1 MKEDLEGFNMLKFDK
16 DIYMENGRI
25 TYETREQIERIADE
39 ISAEGFKNIFFVSV
53 GGSISIMWPIQEM
66 LKQLTDIPVYTEQ
79 AGEIILTGHKQL
91 TKDSLVIMAS
101 KSGDTKET
109 VKAAEWCKEQG
120 IRIVSLV
127 GTLGTPLEKASRW
140 VIPNKA
146 KNGVEFEY
154 MQLFMLVFKLLDN
167 AGDFPEYKRFA
178 NQLGALP
185 ENLLLAKE
193 KFEPLADE
201 IAKTYYQEPY
211 NIWVGDGEMWG
222 EVYLFSM
229 CILEEM
235 QWVRTKAVSSSEFFH
250 GTLELVDK
258 DVPVFLVKGEGKRR
272 TLDERVEK
280 FCRQYTDK
288 LVILDTKD
296 YELKGIDE
304 EFRWILAPT
313 ISSTLLVDRLARH
326 YEKYTGHNLDMR
338 RYYRQ
343 FDY

>member
-1 MKEDLEGFNMLKFDK
+1 MLKFDENV
-16 DIYMENGRI
+16 YLENGRI
-25 TYETREQIERIADE
+25 TYETRQEIEKIANE
-39 ISAEGFKNIFFVSV
+39 ISNEGFKNIFFISV

-66 LKQLTDIPVYTEQ
+66 LKQITEIPVFAEQ
-79 AGEIILTGHKQL
+79 AGEVVLTGHKQL
-91 TKDSLVIMAS
+91 TKDSIVIMAS

-109 VKAAEWCKEQG
+109 VAAAEWCKEQG
-120 IRIVSLV
+120 FRVVSLV
-127 GTLGTPLEKASRW
+127 GTPGTPLERVSRW

-154 MQLFMLVFKLLDN
+154 MQLFMLVFKLLNN
-167 AGDFPEYKRFA
+167 AEEFLEYERFA
-178 NQLGALP
+178 DQLETLP
-185 ENLLLAKE
+185 ENLLSAKR
-193 KFEPLADE
+193 KFEPVADK
-201 IAKTYYQEPY
+201 IAKKYHQEPY

-272 TLDERVEK
+272 VLDDRVEK
-280 FCRQYTDK
+280 FCQQYTKK
-288 LVILDTKD
+288 LVVLDTKD
-296 YELKGIDE
+296 YELNGIDD
-304 EFRWILAPT
+304 EFRWILAPA
-313 ISSTLLVDRLARH
+313 ISSTLLVDRLARY
-326 YEKYTGHNLDMR
+326 YEKYTGHDLDMR

>member
-1 MKEDLEGFNMLKFDK
+1 MLKFDEEV
-16 DIYMENGRI
+16 YLENARL
-25 TYETREQIERIADE
+25 TYETRSEIEKTADE
-39 ISAEGFKNIFFVSV
+39 ITKGGFHNIFFISV
-53 GGSISIMWPIQEM
+53 GGSIAIMWPIQEM
-66 LKQLTDIPVYTEQ
+66 LKELTTIPVFVEQ

-91 TKDSLVIMAS
+91 TKDSIVIMAS
-101 KSGDTKET
+101 KSGDTQET

-120 IRIVSLV
+120 YRVVSLV
-127 GTLGTPLEKASRW
+127 GTPDTPLEKASHW

-154 MQLFMLVFKLLDN
+154 IQLFMLVFKLLHN
-167 AGDFPEYKRFA
+167 AEQFPAYPRFA
-178 NQLGALP
+178 DQLEKLP
-185 ENLLLAKE
+185 ENLLRAKR
-193 KFEPLADE
+193 KFEPIANE
-201 IAKTYYQEPY
+201 IAKNYHQEPY
-211 NIWVGDGEMWG
+211 NIWIGDGEMWG

-250 GTLELVDK
+250 GTLELVEE

-272 TLDERVEK
+272 VLDDRVEK
-280 FCRQYTDK
+280 FCERYTNK
-288 LVILDTKD
+288 LVVIDTKD
-296 YELKGIDE
+296 YELKGIDD

-326 YEKYTGHNLDMR
+326 YEKYTNHDLDIR

-343 FDY
+343 FEY

>member
-1 MKEDLEGFNMLKFDK
+1 MLKFDENV
-16 DIYMENGRI
+16 YLENGRI
-25 TYETREQIERIADE
+25 TYETRQEIEKIADE
-39 ISAEGFKNIFFVSV
+39 ISNEGFKNIFFISV

-66 LKQLTDIPVYTEQ
+66 LKQITEIPVFAEQ
-79 AGEIILTGHKQL
+79 AGEVVLTGHKQL
-91 TKDSLVIMAS
+91 TKDSIVIMAS

-109 VKAAEWCKEQG
+109 VAAAEWCKEQG
-120 IRIVSLV
+120 FRVVSLV
-127 GTLGTPLEKASRW
+127 GTPGTPLERVSRW

-154 MQLFMLVFKLLDN
+154 MQLFMLVFKLLNN
-167 AGDFPEYKRFA
+167 AGEFLEYERFA
-178 NQLGALP
+178 DQLETLP
-185 ENLLLAKE
+185 ENLLSAKK
-193 KFEPLADE
+193 KFEPVADE
-201 IAKTYYQEPY
+201 IAKKYHNEPY

-272 TLDERVEK
+272 VIDDRVEK
-280 FCRQYTDK
+280 FCQQYTEK
-288 LVILDTKD
+288 LVVLDTKD
-296 YELKGIDE
+296 YELNGIDD
-304 EFRWILAPT
+304 EFRWILAPA
-313 ISSTLLVDRLARH
+313 ISSTLLVDRLARY

>member
-1 MKEDLEGFNMLKFDK
+1 MLKFDESV
-16 DIYMENGRI
+16 YMNNAKL
-25 TYETREQIERIADE
+25 TYETRNEIERISQE
-39 ISAEGFKNIFFVSV
+39 IFDEGFKNIFFISV
-53 GGSISIMWPIQEM
+53 GGSISIMWPLQEM
-66 LKQLTDIPVYTEQ
+66 MKQLTTIPVFSEQ
-79 AGEIILTGHKQL
+79 AGEIVLTGHKQL
-91 TKDSLVIMAS
+91 TKDSIVVMAS

-109 VKAAEWCKEQG
+109 VAAAKWCKEQG
-120 IRIVSLV
+120 IRVVSLV
-127 GTLGTPLEKASRW
+127 GTPDAPLEQESRW

-154 MQLFMLVFKLLDN
+154 MQLFLLVFHLLYLS
-167 AGDFPEYKRFA
+167 GDFPNYKKFA
-178 NQLGALP
+178 DQLEKLP
-185 ENLLLAKE
+185 DNLLAAK
-193 KFEPLADE
+193 KKYEPIADE
-201 IAKTYYQEPY
+201 IAKKYHKEPY

-250 GTLELVDK
+250 GTLELIEE

-272 TLDERVEK
+272 VIDERVEK
-280 FCRQYTDK
+280 FCEKYTK
-288 LVILDTKD
+288 KFVVLDTKEFD
-296 YELKGIDE
+296 LIGIDD

-326 YEKYTGHNLDMR
+326 YEKYTGHDLDMR

-343 FDY
+343 FEY

>member
-1 MKEDLEGFNMLKFDK
+1 MMLKFD
-16 DIYMENGRI
+16 ENVYLENARL
-25 TYETREQIERIADE
+25 TYETRDEIEKVADE
-39 ISAEGFKNIFFVSV
+39 ITQQGFKNIFFISV
-53 GGSISIMWPIQEM
+53 GGSISLMWPIQEM
-66 LKQLTDIPVYTEQ
+66 LKQMTDIPVFSEQ

-91 TKDSLVIMAS
+91 TKDSIVVMAS

-109 VKAAEWCKEQG
+109 VAAAEWCKEQG
-120 IRIVSLV
+120 YRVVSLV
-127 GTLGTPLEKASRW
+127 GTPNTPLEKASHW

-154 MQLFMLVFKLLDN
+154 MQLFMLLFKLVHN
-167 AGDFPEYKRFA
+167 KGQFPAYQKFA
-178 NQLGALP
+178 DQLEKLP
-185 ENLLLAKE
+185 ENLLRAKE
-193 KFEPLADE
+193 KFEPIADE
-201 IAKTYYQEPY
+201 IAKTYHKENY
-211 NIWVGDGEMWG
+211 NIWIGDGEMWG

-250 GTLELVDK
+250 GTLELVEE

-272 TLDERVEK
+272 ILDDRVEK
-280 FCRQYTDK
+280 FCQQYTKK
-288 LVILDTKD
+288 LVVIDTKD
-296 YELKGIDE
+296 YELNGIDD

-313 ISSTLLVDRLARH
+313 ISSTLLVDRLARY
-326 YEKYTGHNLDMR
+326 YEKYTGHDLDMR